1 MVLFHHDKA
10 KTPRRKTPA
19 QGRGFS
25 NTATNGVFSA
35 YQPAPSSAINRPLK
49 A

>member
-25 NTATNGVFSA
+25 NTATNGVFQRVSTRSIVGNKPTA
-35 YQPAPSSAINRPLK
+35 EG
-49 A
+49 